1 MGKMMPENISFLV
14 LNKTGSLRKKVT
26 VSKTFIIL
34 GLAVF
39 MTGFLGA
46 GFILYDYVQTQ
57 KSLYE
62 KTEVEKIVAAQAEE
76 ISNQKN
82 HIQIF
87 ASKIDL
93 LESEIDKLNNF
104 EKKIRMIADLENEN
118 EVEPEGV
125 FGIGGFMSEDLDT
138 KMALEE
144 PHKELIRRM
153 YQQVQQIELAA
164 LNQKESFETLFDSL
178 EHQISLMASTP
189 TIPPTKGV
197 ITSTFGYRESPF
209 SGRRDFHSGL
219 DIGAKIGTPVK
230 ATANGKVTFAGK
242 QGFLG
247 KLVIIDHGHGMLT
260 RYGHLSKILINHG
273 ETVKRG
279 DVIGEVGNTG
289 RSTGSHLHYEVHLN
303 GVPVNPQK
311 YFLN

>member
-1 MGKMMPENISFLV
+1 MPENISFLV
-14 LNKTGSLRKKVT
+14 LNKTGSLRKQVT

-57 KSLYE
+57 KTLYE
-62 KTEVEKIVAAQAEE
+62 KTEVEKIATAQAEE
-76 ISNQKN
+76 ISNQREQ
-82 HIQIF
+82 IQVF

-118 EVEPEGV
+118 ENEVEPEGV
-125 FGIGGFMSEDLDT
+125 FGIGGPMSEDLDANL
-138 KMALEE
+138 ALEE
-144 PHKELIRRM
+144 PHNELIRRM
-153 YQQVQQIELAA
+153 YQQVQHIELAA
-164 LNQKESFETLFDSL
+164 LNQRKSFETLFDSL

-230 ATANGKVTFAGK
+230 STADGKVSFAGK

-273 ETVKRG
+273 DTVKRG
-279 DVIGEVGNTG
+279 DIIGEVGNTG
-289 RSTGSHLHYEVHLN
+289 RSTGSHLHYEVHLDD
-303 GVPVNPQK
+303 VPVNPQN
-311 YFLN
+311 YFLD